1 MENELDCLLEGEVI
15 DLEKLRKMVRGMVIN
30 PKKRYKV
37 WKVFLGITPPLKNQ
51 RELRH
56 YELEKEYKNYLS
68 KYMQNM
74 INPKKEEEEEEKL
87 RHQITIDCKRT
98 TIMEYAKVM
107 NKKEIQN
114 ILFRVLYLTTKSN
127 ESMGYFQGLNDIL
140 SKLVFCYL
148 YEYIEDIQ
156 SFNDSPSIQ
165 LCEMDLFT
173 LEMNSFFSLKKM
185 LEWIFRI
192 YSIDKGSVYARDML
206 QDIQTIT
213 KTNSRK
219 KKILFHPFFFI
230 NYYFLI

>member
-1 MENELDCLLEGEVI
+1 
-15 DLEKLRKMVRGMVIN
+15 
-30 PKKRYKV
+30 
-37 WKVFLGITPPLKNQ
+37 
-51 RELRH
+51 
-56 YELEKEYKNYLS
+56 
-68 KYMQNM
+68 MQNM
-74 INPKKEEEEEEKL
+74 INPKKEEEEEKL

-213 KTNSRK
+213 KTNSRE
-219 KKILFHPFFFI
+219 KKILFHLFFF
-230 NYYFLI
+230 